1 VPIVASVSG
10 GARSIEV
17 GEGEGSLSP
26 EKKEDKM
33 MPNFILA
40 TAALVLRHPFP
51 PPAAAGSHED
61 AVHEA
66 MHARTR
72 TREATRRL
80 RASRIHEP
88 YVDLGWLDLSRR
100 H

>member
-1 VPIVASVSG
+1 
-10 GARSIEV
+10 
-17 GEGEGSLSP
+17 
-26 EKKEDKM
+26 

-40 TAALVLRHPFP
+40 TAALLLRRPFP
-51 PPAAAGSHED
+51 PPAATGSHD
-61 AVHEA
+61 EA

-88 YVDLGWLDLSRR
+88 YVDLGPLDLSKR

>member
-1 VPIVASVSG
+1 MPIVASVP
-10 GARSIEV
+10 GAARPIEV
-17 GEGEGSLSP
+17 GEGGSPSP
-26 EKKEDKM
+26 EKEDKK

-40 TAALVLRHPFP
+40 TAALLLRRPFP
-51 PPAAAGSHED
+51 PATAGSHDE

-66 MHARTR
+66 MHARTC

-88 YVDLGWLDLSRR
+88 YVDLGPLGLSKR

>member
-1 VPIVASVSG
+1 MTKVE
-10 GARSIEV
+10 RENF
-17 GEGEGSLSP
+17 SLS
-26 EKKEDKM
+26 EREAKM
-33 MPNFILA
+33 PKFVLA
-40 TAALVLRHPFP
+40 TAALLLRRPLP
-51 PPAAAGSHED
+51 PPAAAASHDE

-72 TREATRRL
+72 TRETTRRL

-88 YVDLGWLDLSRR
+88 YVDLGPLDLSNRR

>member
-1 VPIVASVSG
+1 MPIVASVP
-10 GARSIEV
+10 GAARPIEV
-17 GEGEGSLSP
+17 GEGASPSP
-26 EKKEDKM
+26 EKEDKK

-40 TAALVLRHPFP
+40 TAALLLRRPFP
-51 PPAAAGSHED
+51 PATAGSHDE
-61 AVHEA
+61 AVHDA

-88 YVDLGWLDLSRR
+88 YVDLGPLDLSKR

>member
-1 VPIVASVSG
+1 
-10 GARSIEV
+10 
-17 GEGEGSLSP
+17 
-26 EKKEDKM
+26 M

-40 TAALVLRHPFP
+40 TAALLLRSPF
-51 PPAAAGSHED
+51 PPAAACSHDD
-61 AVHEA
+61 AVHDA

-88 YVDLGWLDLSRR
+88 YVDLGALDLSRR

>member
-1 VPIVASVSG
+1 M
-10 GARSIEV
+10 EV
-17 GEGEGSLSP
+17 GEGASPSP
-26 EKKEDKM
+26 EKKEDKK

-40 TAALVLRHPFP
+40 TAALLLRRPF
-51 PPAAAGSHED
+51 PPAAAASYD
-61 AVHEA
+61 AAVHDA

-88 YVDLGWLDLSRR
+88 YVDLGPLDLINRR
-100 H
+100 R